1 MKELNPK
8 KETDEYFEKGQR
20 ETKKMLYENAA
31 GQRLFMFLALFLLA
45 LNLYSFVSY
54 LIDYEVDAFVV
65 VVMLAV
71 IIFQNLFWLCVF
83 RESCLFYFKR
93 AVVNYFYNMF
103 LGFAFV
109 LSQKLLMEIC
119 PA

>member
-1 MKELNPK
+1 MASK

-20 ETKKMLYENAA
+20 ESKNLLYKNVAMQRMLK
-31 GQRLFMFLALFLLA
+31 FVALFLLV
-45 LNLYSFVSY
+45 LNLYSFIFY

-71 IIFQNLFWLCVF
+71 IIFQNLCWLCVF
-83 RESCLFYFKR
+83 RESCFFYFKR

-119 PA
+119 PV

>member
-1 MKELNPK
+1 MKELSPK

-20 ETKKMLYENAA
+20 ESKKLLYNATT
-31 GQRLFMFLALFLLA
+31 QRLLIFLALFLLA

-65 VVMLAV
+65 VVMLAI
-71 IIFQNLFWLCVF
+71 IIFQNLFWFCVS
-83 RESCLFYFKR
+83 RESCFFYFKR
-93 AVVNYFYNMF
+93 AVVNYFYHII
-103 LGFAFV
+103 LGLAFV
-109 LSQKLLMEIC
+109 LSQQLLIDIC

>member
-20 ETKKMLYENAA
+20 ESKKLLYNAA
-31 GQRLFMFLALFLLA
+31 AQRLLIFIALFLLV

>member
-1 MKELNPK
+1 MASK

-20 ETKKMLYENAA
+20 ESKKLLYNVAA
-31 GQRLFMFLALFLLA
+31 QRLLIFLALFLLA

-65 VVMLAV
+65 VVMLA
-71 IIFQNLFWLCVF
+71 IIVFQNLFWFCVS
-83 RESCLFYFKR
+83 RESCFFYFKR
-93 AVVNYFYNMF
+93 AVVNYFYRII

-119 PA
+119 PTYS

>member
-31 GQRLFMFLALFLLA
+31 GQRFFMFLALSLLV

-65 VVMLAV
+65 IVMLAV

-83 RESCLFYFKR
+83 RESCFFYFKR
-93 AVVNYFYNMF
+93 AVVNYFYNII
-103 LGFAFV
+103 LGFAFL
-109 LSQKLLMEIC
+109 LSQQLLIDIC
-119 PA
+119 PV